1 MAILLPNAGSSCRGA
16 AVLWRAASLWPCPR
30 TIS

>member
-16 AVLWRAASLWPCPR
+16 AVLWRPRFGRVLALSL
-30 TIS
+30 